1 MAGISATGIGSGL
14 DVEGIVNTLMALER
28 RPLVALKK
36 QETEANAQLS
46 AFGTLKSALADF
58 QTAMDNL
65 STVAKFQ
72 VFSTTSS
79 DASVFTATAASNAA
93 VGSYAIQ
100 FDTSASP
107 TPHQLATANKISSA
121 SFSDTTTSI
130 GASGTLELSLGASS
144 FQINVDG
151 SNDTLEGLRDSINNA
166 TDNPGITATLV
177 NLDSGSKLI
186 LSSDKTGS
194 ANAITLSDISGNVNT
209 TLSTVEIS
217 PAQDAIFS
225 IDGDANVVTSATN
238 TVVDAIEGV
247 TINLLAPSTSDVT
260 QTLSISR
267 DNDSVVTSV
276 QAFVDAYNQ
285 IRTKISDLRAGSL
298 EGDNTLLNIER
309 QIRNVLN
316 TKPSGITSSFSYL
329 AEVGITT
336 LESGDLSLDTTE
348 LKTALTTDYSGVA
361 QLFANDS
368 QGYVFRLSSVAKSFA
383 DFDGLVESREDGI
396 NSRITL
402 LQDRQSNMEYRLELI
417 EKRFRSQFAALD
429 GLIAQLNS
437 TSNFL
442 NTQLA
447 SISSIGASRK

>member
-93 VGSYAIQ
+93 VGSYTIQ
-100 FDTSASP
+100 FDSNASP

-177 NLDSGSKLI
+177 NLDAGSKLI
-186 LSSDKTGS
+186 LTSDKTGS

-247 TINLLAPSTSDVT
+247 TINLLAPSTGDVN
-260 QTLSISR
+260 QTLTISR
-267 DNDSVVTSV
+267 NNDSVVESA
-276 QAFVDAYNQ
+276 QAFVDAYNK
-285 IRTKISDLRAGSL
+285 IRTTMDTLRAGSL
-298 EGDNTLLNIER
+298 EGDNTVLNIER

-316 TKPSGITSSFSYL
+316 TTPSGITSSFSYL

-348 LKTALTTDYSGVA
+348 LKTALTTDFSGVA

-368 QGYVFRLSSVAKSFA
+368 QGYVFRLSSVAKSFSE
-383 DFDGLVESREDGI
+383 FDGLVESREDGI
-396 NSRITL
+396 NSRISM

-442 NTQLA
+442 TTQLA